1 MNTPSADT
9 PPRARILLVDDHP
22 MMRRGIRQLL
32 ELEDDFLIV
41 GEANNGEEALSL
53 IDSVQP
59 QLILLDNNMPQM
71 NGVETLKRL
80 RQVGYTGKILL
91 FTVSDAERD
100 VRDALRFGAD
110 GYLLKDMEPD
120 EVVDAVQRAARGET
134 VVAPAM
140 TAKLVNLLDDKRDH
154 AGSLLD
160 QLTPREREI
169 LSHLAQ
175 GKSNKTIARALN
187 ISHDT
192 VKMHVRHILG
202 KLNLSSRVQAAVFA
216 VERKLTTPPHRRS
229 GREGGKSD

>member
-9 PPRARILLVDDHP
+9 PTRARILLVDDHP

-53 IDSVQP
+53 IDSLQP

-110 GYLLKDMEPD
+110 GYLLKDMEP
-120 EVVDAVQRAARGET
+120 EKLIQQVREALQGELVISPTLTRVLAQALREPQGAPQVELTERERQVLKMIAGGNSNKMIGRKLGITEGT
-134 VVAPAM
+134 VKVHV
-140 TAKLVNLLDDKRDH
+140 KNLLHK
-154 AGSLLD
+154 
-160 QLTPREREI
+160 
-169 LSHLAQ
+169 
-175 GKSNKTIARALN
+175 
-187 ISHDT
+187 
-192 VKMHVRHILG
+192 LG
-202 KLNLSSRVQAAVFA
+202 LRSRVEAAVWA
-216 VERKLTTPPHRRS
+216 MEHVQN
-229 GREGGKSD
+229 